1 MTTLEAA
8 ILGIVEGLTE
18 FLPISSTGHLILVSN
33 ILGIQQTDSQKAFEV
48 SIQLGAIMAVVF
60 LYFNKFFNIE
70 LLKRIFIAFIPTGI
84 LGFLLYKLIKSLFNP
99 YIVVFMLFL
108 GGIIL
113 ILIEE
118 YHKNKSYDINK
129 IEDIP
134 YWKAVMIGIF
144 QSLAMVPGTS
154 RSGATI
160 IGGLMLGLDRKT
172 AAEFSFMLAV
182 PTMLIATIYDVY
194 KNHFA
199 FSVSDWNNLIIGFI
213 VAFIFALISIKWLLK
228 FISNHSFIPFGI
240 YRIVLSILY
249 FLIVLR

>member
-1 MTTLEAA
+1 MTILEAA

-48 SIQLGAIMAVVF
+48 SIQLGSIMAVVF
-60 LYFNKFFNIE
+60 LYLNRFFDKE
-70 LLKRIFIAFIPTGI
+70 LLKRILFAFVPTGI

-113 ILIEE
+113 IFIEM
-118 YHKNKSYDINK
+118 YHKNKKYDINK

-134 YWKAVMIGIF
+134 YWKAILIGFF
-144 QSLAMVPGTS
+144 QSFAMIPGTS

-160 IGGLMLGLDRKT
+160 IGGLILGLDRKL
-172 AAEFSFMLAV
+172 AAEFSFLLAV
-182 PTMLIATIYDVY
+182 PTMFMATSYDIY
-194 KNHFA
+194 KNHSE
-199 FSVSDWNNLIIGFI
+199 FSFSDWNNLIVGFV
-213 VAFIFALISIKWLLK
+213 VAFIFALISIKWFLK
-228 FISNHSFIPFGI
+228 FISTHSFIPFGI